1 MPTRLQ
7 IKQDVVRV
15 LKMRDEALATLPVPL
30 VATAAGSTTT
40 IIDAKLGR
48 GTLQT
53 NRYDARSVELTDQV
67 ASVTINT
74 SSVASPTVITTA
86 AAHGLTTGDTV
97 TISGHTSVTPDIN
110 GEHVITV
117 TAGTTFT
124 IVVNVTDGGI
134 GGTVQQLAGRAG
146 VDDSGFN
153 ISTSTLTFSPAVGSV
168 VTSAPYILYPLG
180 LGPEVVNE
188 AISEILR
195 NTSAPTIYFPALNSD
210 PMMNESTTLADHWT
224 DVGSPTT
231 TEFITSEATTGTEDI
246 FIGEQSIQVNP
257 ASAGDGIRT
266 LTFDV
271 HERETVYVTCFVRA
285 ATGSVI
291 VTLIDV
297 TNSSA
302 PVEPGAITIDEPS
315 WTEVSFI
322 ATVPNDCEQMHLQ
335 FTAVDASDDMFIGA
349 PCLVQSRSGRSH
361 SMPSW
366 FTHKSQF
373 IEAHYLPQG
382 MNSEDEFTFIPLS
395 NPSRIHPSMNFIEE
409 ARAIHP
415 IKVEF
420 DARVSRPVYLI
431 ATREFDDI
439 TTNSATTN
447 ADREYMRNRVLA
459 TILRDWVDPA
469 YGFWAHRA
477 GKRGRKVGYS
487 GRSIQIE
494 PNTMVAV

>member
-7 IKQDVVRV
+7 IKLDVVRV
-15 LKMRDEALATLPVPL
+15 LKMRDEALANLPVPL

-53 NRYDARSVELTDQV
+53 NRYDGRSIELTDQV
-67 ASVTINT
+67 ASVTISS
-74 SSVASPTVITTA
+74 SSVANPTVITTA
-86 AAHGLTTGDTV
+86 TNHGLTTGDTV
-97 TISGHTSVTPDIN
+97 TISGHISVTPDIN
-110 GEHVITV
+110 GEHVVTV
-117 TAGTTFT
+117 TADTTFT
-124 IVVNVTDGGI
+124 IAVNVTDGGT
-134 GGTVQQLAGRAG
+134 GGTVQQLAGRAA

-153 ISTSTLTFSPAVGSV
+153 TSTSTLTFSPAVGAV

-210 PMMNESTTLADHWT
+210 PMMNESATLADHWT

-231 TEFITSEATTGTEDI
+231 TEFVTSELTTGVENI
-246 FIGEQSIQVNP
+246 FIGERSIQVNP

-271 HERETVYVTCFVRA
+271 HELEEVYVTCFVRA
-285 ATGSVI
+285 PTGSII

-297 TNSSA
+297 TNSSVA
-302 PVEPGAITIDEPS
+302 VDPGAITIDEPA
-315 WTEVSFI
+315 WTEVSFQ
-322 ATVPNDCEQMHLQ
+322 ATVPDNCEQMFLQ
-335 FTAVDASDDMFIGA
+335 FTAVAASDDMFIGA
-349 PCLVQSRSGRSH
+349 PVAVQSRSGRSH
-361 SMPSW
+361 SMPNW
-366 FTHKSQF
+366 FTHETQF
-373 IEAHYLPQG
+373 TRADYLPQG
-382 MNSEDEFTFIPLS
+382 MQSEDEFSFVPLS
-395 NPSRIHPSMNFIEE
+395 KPSRIHPSMNFIED
-409 ARAIHP
+409 ARAVHP

-420 DARVSRPVYLI
+420 DSRVSRPVYLI

-447 ADREYMRNRVLA
+447 ADREYMRDRVVA
-459 TILRDWVDPA
+459 TIMRDWGDSA
-469 YGFWAHRA
+469 YRFWARRA
-477 GKRGRKVGYS
+477 GKRGRRIGYG
-487 GRSIQIE
+487 GRSIQIV